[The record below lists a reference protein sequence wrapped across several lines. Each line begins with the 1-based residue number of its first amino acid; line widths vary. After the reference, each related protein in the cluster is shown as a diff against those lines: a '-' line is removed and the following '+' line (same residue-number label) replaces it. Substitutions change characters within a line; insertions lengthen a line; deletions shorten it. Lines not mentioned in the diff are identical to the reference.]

1 MNRIR
6 ALLIDDDDS
15 FAGDFAALAE
25 DSFQL
30 SFAVSGAEGLEMLRK
45 QSPDVVLLDLCL
57 GAGMDGLETLR
68 RIKVIDRDLPV
79 IMMTEH
85 ASVDTAV
92 QAIKLGATHYTFK
105 APNLKELK
113 AIIDREIENV
123 RWKILARRERVLG
136 GETIIGRS
144 PGIQRVREQIRRLAP
159 TNAPV
164 LILGESGTGKELVAR
179 EIHRLSPRAQHPF
192 VDINCGNLTPQLF
205 ESQFFGHER
214 GAFTGAVD
222 RHRGYLEAAHR
233 GTLFLDE
240 VANLPLESQAKVL
253 RVLDT
258 GRFERLGGK
267 ESLNS
272 QARIVAATNA
282 DLREEVSRGAFRA
295 DLYYRL
301 RGLTIKLP
309 PLRERVEDI
318 PLLAEHFLRRH
329 SLTTGKEVVTLSD
342 DAIEKLCACDWPGN
356 VRVLDQVVFEA
367 VLWAHGTTITADLI
381 HLPDEAGCSDVSI
394 RQLFDLPYEEAQRQA
409 VESFQ
414 RAYLEHW
421 LQRCDGNITRT
432 AETIGVHRATLHRM
446 LRSLEDLDPHKH

>member
-1 MNRIR
+1 MNKIR

-15 FAGDFAALAE
+15 FAGDFAALAV
-25 DSFQL
+25 DSFCL
-30 SFAVSGAEGLEMLRK
+30 SFAASGADGLNVVRQ
-45 QSPDVVLLDLCL
+45 QSPDVVLLDLRL
-57 GAGMDGLETLR
+57 GSGMDGLETLR
-68 RIKVIDRDLPV
+68 HIKEIDPDLPV

-85 ASVDTAV
+85 ASVETAV

-136 GETIIGRS
+136 GETIIGKS

-159 TNAPV
+159 TDVAV

-214 GAFTGAVD
+214 GAFTGAVE

-258 GRFERLGGK
+258 GKFERLGGK
-267 ESLNS
+267 ESLTS
-272 QARIVAATNA
+272 RARIVAATNA
-282 DLREEVSRGAFRA
+282 NLLEEVARGTFRD

-329 SLTTGKEVVTLSD
+329 SLTTGKEVVALSD
-342 DAIEKLCACDWPGN
+342 DAIAKLCSYDWPGN
-356 VRVLDQVVFEA
+356 VRVLDQVIFEA
-367 VLWAHGTTITADLI
+367 VLWADGTTITADLV
-381 HLPDEAGCSDVSI
+381 HLPEEGGSSDVSM

-409 VESFQ
+409 MESFQ

-421 LQRCDGNITRT
+421 LQRCEGNITRT
-432 AETIGVHRATLHRM
+432 AETIGLHRATLHRM
-446 LRSLEDLDPHKH
+446 LRSLDESAPAKH